1 MAIWKIAPRT
11 ERKLRPFI
19 ISLHNAMINDQQ
31 VIKTLPDFGNVEDFG
46 VVDFKRVGEA
56 RKIAVFYK
64 GIRYTLGIHFYN
76 RQNGNC
82 LAVTDEITGRNL
94 LQLVLDKYIEQ
105 IPQGIRIWHNGTITA
120 TANLN
125 AQALIEF
132 IEKEKPEFVKS
143 EDGNFFIELGVI
155 NEKDGISFSN
165 DAFLK
170 FFSSLLLFS
179 IFRKNIKDEFD
190 TDGHSEEK
198 DDSNDKTNFLL
209 VNVTWNSNDWQG
221 PSEDKSGH
229 KWVNKGNT
237 PHESWNFD
245 FDNSRNNDKTI
256 RGFCQFTN
264 TPKVIGSN
272 NLIVFYSQNQ
282 IVGFYGKAEVLDEAK
297 AINKQQSYNL
307 VGSRPL
313 CILLRNKITHVKEKG
328 YLEDKQRV
336 GQVGFIYLHSK
347 DTIRNIINEALLLNP
362 ASESQLNSLKEWLN
376 LEALSIPSHWVFQA
390 NPAKIYRIGDALTE
404 GILKSWM
411 VNQYRNEIKVG
422 DKVILWVSGESAG
435 IYALATVTSPVHE
448 AEVEEDEHQF
458 FVDETKIEAGDRVNL
473 RMDYNLVE
481 RPILKEIVLKTPGLQ
496 DLRQGTQGT
505 NFRATKLQYDT
516 ILNIIRME
524 ADSIALNQIL
534 FGPPGTGKTYHT
546 VTEAVKIADNKY
558 FSENISNRENL
569 QSRFNEL
576 LINDWTK
583 PEGQI
588 CFCTFH
594 QSFSYEDFVEGIKPL
609 KPEKGDAFIKYDVVE
624 GIFKK
629 ICRHADASNNA
640 QQVAKDN
647 LVSLTLEEFNKAVF
661 YKISLGDSTKEED
674 KEIYDYC
681 ISNNVIAIGFVDSID
696 FSGKN
701 ESDVTEAVTEARLD
715 SYTAQAINFFKNYLK
730 VGNYV
735 VVSNGNSYVRALGKV
750 TGEYEY
756 KPDAEIRYKHF
767 RKVEWIF
774 KDVEIPVTEFYQK
787 NLNQQTIYKLKSEFI
802 IPSFFVQQR
811 KPVDSKVERRN
822 FVLVIDEINRGNV
835 SSIFGELITLIEPS
849 KRSGKPEALEVVL
862 PYSKERFKVP
872 SNVYLVG
879 TMNTADRSIES
890 LDTALRRRFSFR
902 EMTADPELIL
912 TEGKSKGT
920 VGDIDL
926 VKMLKKVNERI
937 EKLIDKDHRIGHSYF
952 LEIKTVQ
959 ELELVFRDKVI
970 PLLEEYF
977 FGDFGKIG
985 LVLGNSFVKKNETP
999 DFEFADFGDYDSQTE
1014 QDLRLRSIFTI
1025 KPVEDWDYK
1034 SIYEPRSK
1042 K

>member
-1 MAIWKIAPRT
+1 MP
-11 ERKLRPFI
+11 
-19 ISLHNAMINDQQ
+19 
-31 VIKTLPDFGNVEDFG
+31 
-46 VVDFKRVGEA
+46 
-56 RKIAVFYK
+56 
-64 GIRYTLGIHFYN
+64 
-76 RQNGNC
+76 
-82 LAVTDEITGRNL
+82 NL
-94 LQLVLDKYIEQ
+94 LHEKVFEFCETYRAMHPNFIYWLRERNKERLENGIWFQGKESYAFVGFYDRGGGSNMTRSVGLVFGLNGDKV
-105 IPQGIRIWHNGTITA
+105 TC
-120 TANLN
+120 
-125 AQALIEF
+125 
-132 IEKEKPEFVKS
+132 
-143 EDGNFFIELGVI
+143 
-155 NEKDGISFSN
+155 SFEN
-165 DAFLK
+165 VF
-170 FFSSLLLFS
+170 
-179 IFRKNIKDEFD
+179 N
-190 TDGHSEEK
+190 EEK
-198 DDSNDKTNFLL
+198 DKKILSFYDQLRELVGGLTQEHKTKYVKVLPGDDGLVAAKQFLDSVKPQLDQLVVTNKLDNLFISQDDFDKKLKTVLRYRSNIVPSESSITYL
-209 VNVTWNSNDWQG
+209 VVNITWNSNGWQG

-229 KWVNKGNT
+229 KWVNRGNT

-245 FDNSRNNDKTI
+245 FDNSRNTEQTI

-264 TPKVIGSN
+264 PPKVTGSN
-272 NLIVFYSQNQ
+272 NLIIFYSQNH
-282 IVGFYGKAEVLDEAK
+282 IVGFYGKAEVLSEAI

-307 VGSRPL
+307 SGSRPL
-313 CILLRNKITHVKEKG
+313 SILLKNKITHVKEKG
-328 YLEDKQRV
+328 YLEEKQRV
-336 GQVGFIYLHSK
+336 GQVGFNYLK
-347 DTIRNIINEALLLNP
+347 DKETIRNIVNEALLLNP
-362 ASESQLNSLKEWLN
+362 ASEPQLNSLKEWLE
-376 LEALSIPSHWVFQA
+376 LESLPIPNYWVFQA
-390 NPAKIYRIGDALTE
+390 NPTKIYRIGDALDA

-411 VNQYRNEIKVG
+411 VNRYRNEIKIG
-422 DKVILWVSGESAG
+422 DKVILWISGEAAG

-473 RMDYNLVE
+473 TMDYNLVE
-481 RPILKEIVLKTPGLQ
+481 RPILKGTVLKTVGLQ
-496 DLRQGTQGT
+496 DINQGTPGT
-505 NFRATKLQYDT
+505 NFPATKLQYDT
-516 ILNIIRME
+516 ILNIVRME
-524 ADSIALNQIL
+524 TDQIALNQIL

-558 FSENISNRENL
+558 YDDNISNRENL
-569 QSRFNEL
+569 QARFNEL

-629 ICRHADASNNA
+629 ICRHAEASNNA
-640 QQVAKDN
+640 QQLAKDN
-647 LVSLTLEEFNKAVF
+647 LVSLTQEEFNKAVF

-681 ISNNVIAIGFVDSID
+681 ISNGVIAVGFVDSID

-715 SYTAQAINFFKNYLK
+715 PYAAQAINFFKNYLK

-735 VVSNGNSYVRALGKV
+735 VVSYGNSYVRALGKV
-750 TGEYEY
+750 SGEYEY

-774 KDVEIPVTEFYQK
+774 KDVEIPVAEFYQN
-787 NLNQQTIYKLKSEFI
+787 NLNQRTIYKLKSEFI

-811 KPVDSKVERRN
+811 KPVDSKIEQKN

-902 EMTADPELIL
+902 EMTSDPELIL
-912 TEGKSKGT
+912 KEGKSKGT
-920 VGDIDL
+920 VDDIDL
-926 VKMLKKVNERI
+926 VKMLNKVNERI
-937 EKLIDKDHRIGHSYF
+937 EKLIDKDHKIGHSYF
-952 LEIKTVQ
+952 LEVKNEQ

-985 LVLGNSFVKKNETP
+985 LVLGNSFIKKNETP
-999 DFEFADFGDYDSQTE
+999 DFEFADFADYDSQAA

-1025 KPVEDWDYK
+1025 KPVEEWNYK
-1034 SIYEPRSK
+1034 SIYEPRQK